1 MINDPL
7 RYVAVPYAELKALLE
22 MARDISKSSPW
33 GQTNTQAW
41 NPEIKQ
47 LAELGGEVPTIA
59 GIIGESNTVLV
70 SMPDLLAIKAMMP
83 YIGTN
88 NNWWVKGVDTGISAV
103 PDASK
108 VLRPHIV
115 IEQPTISATANQD
128 EVLITG
134 GKITVFDGNS
144 SVLEVAVVEAT
155 LNIYGMQMIV
165 ADSTGTLTAVVDT
178 NPVINAVP
186 VFYVNQQVHEVVNL
200 DNVTP
205 AILASELCYYAQ
217 ALKQLDVSNLNNLN
231 TLLSNILTVVA
242 DAQIAA
248 VNAVIEAKDS
258 ILQQI
263 GDSLAAVE
271 AEVDALLLAAN
282 TKLSGVPRVLSFCH
296 FNDYDYVSG
305 LTVAYFKADHT
316 FKFPNNFEGS
326 YADFTVKAPYVTNL
340 ETAVLGIFVD
350 DQRIGSV
357 QFNTD
362 GTSQFVM
369 YQTGYTVHAGATL
382 AFKVDIMTYIGSFS
396 LTLKHTLEA

>member
-41 NPEIKQ
+41 NPDIEQ
-47 LAELGGEVPTIA
+47 LPELGSEVPTIA
-59 GIIGESNTVLV
+59 GIVGESNTVLI
-70 SMPDLLAIKAMMP
+70 SMPDFEAIKALMP
-83 YIGTN
+83 VVGAN
-88 NNWWVKGVDTGISAV
+88 NNWWVNGVDTGISAI
-103 PDASK
+103 PDTSK

-115 IEQPTISATANQD
+115 IEQPTISATANPD

-155 LNIYGMQMIV
+155 LNIYGKQMIV

-248 VNAVIEAKDS
+248 VNAVIEAKDN

-282 TKLSGVPRVLSFCH
+282 TKLSGVPRVLSFCS
-296 FNDYDYVSG
+296 FNDTGYVSG
-305 LTVAYFKADHT
+305 NTIAYFKVDHT
-316 FKFPNNFEGS
+316 FTFPNDFAGS
-326 YADFTVKAPYVTNL
+326 QAAFTVRPPAESNAEIALIGIYVNNT
-340 ETAVLGIFVD
+340 
-350 DQRIGSV
+350 RIGSV
-357 QFNTD
+357 QFGTD
-362 GTSQFVM
+362 GSSTFVM
-369 YQTGYTVHAGATL
+369 YETGFTVNTGDIIS
-382 AFKVDIMTYIGSFS
+382 FKVDIMTYIGSFT
-396 LTLKHTLEA
+396 LTLVHTLGA